1 MSDVHRVVASSDQ
14 LGETPL
20 WCPRSRAVW
29 WLDIEQPKLQSYN
42 PQTGQHRVYSIDA
55 KFVGS
60 LALRKSGG
68 FLIALDLALF
78 TFDPETL
85 RLERFCDVESGDKD
99 NRLNDG
105 RCDRQGRFW
114 VGTMDN
120 GLREPNGA
128 LYSVGRDGSVV
139 RHFDGV
145 IVSNCIAISPDQKT
159 LYFSDTRRYTIWA
172 FDLDVESGSI
182 SNRRVF
188 VDYTTTHDRPDGA
201 CVDAEGF
208 IWNAIFA
215 GGRVVRYTPDG
226 RIDRTIKVPVT
237 NPTCICFGG
246 PTLETLF
253 ITTARKFLTP
263 AQLAAEPWAG
273 ALLAVEPGVKGLP
286 ESAFAG

>member
-1 MSDVHRVVASSDQ
+1 MTEVRRIVASADQ

-29 WLDIEQPKLQSYN
+29 WIDIEQPKLQSFS
-42 PQTGQHRVYSIDA
+42 PQTGEHLVYPFDTR
-55 KFVGS
+55 FLGS

-68 FLIALDLALF
+68 FLIALDLALY
-78 TFDPETL
+78 TFDPDTR
-85 RLERFCDVESGDKD
+85 RLELFCEVESGEKD

-105 RCDRQGRFW
+105 RCDRQGRLW
-114 VGTMDN
+114 IGTMDN
-120 GLREPNGA
+120 KILEPNGSF
-128 LYSVGRDGSVV
+128 YSVEPNGTVTRYFNG
-139 RHFDGV
+139 
-145 IVSNCIAISPDQKT
+145 ILVSNCIATSPDQKT

-172 FDLDVESGSI
+172 FDLDVKSGSI

-188 VDYTTTHDRPDGA
+188 VDYTATKDRPDGA

-215 GGRVVRYTPDG
+215 GGRVVRYAPDG

-246 PTLETLF
+246 PALETLY

-286 ESAFAG
+286 EAMFGG